1 MTRGGAC
8 SRRSA
13 PAVRSSR
20 SMAAALRGA
29 VLCVLFAS
37 ARGDDGLVDVDVG
50 EYNMQI
56 KTSWDCRA
64 KYEHALDHVRSAPD
78 GAPIVN
84 PACLTRE
91 CEALTV
97 MYEAFGDECA
107 AFCTAAAAAGDGGA
121 WADFIG
127 TQVFSAK
134 VGFIMHNALNI
145 HLLASAFQLALA
157 IAAWPSDGGPS
168 AVSGG
173 AFSAL
178 VRDQDLFGACITA
191 LSEAE
196 TLVQDG
202 VSPDALPR
210 LDVVLRVA
218 ALATDR
224 HRPTRPVET
233 ALAKALLGT
242 LASERSRSEHSCAV
256 VALSKLNPSEF
267 LSPAY
272 FEDASRRTAVVAAL
286 AAVLDDALDDVLDDD
301 DVLDPT
307 DEFSAAAAAG
317 HALRLAANVF
327 SAAEAAARAAADGA
341 PRVPSDPA
349 LHLAT
354 TRLLG
359 IVLRL
364 VENATEP
371 AAAKM
376 RLGHLRDRYAD
387 VVRYAEDATA
397 PAPLAGSK
405 RARDGG

>member
-1 MTRGGAC
+1 M
-8 SRRSA
+8 SA
-13 PAVRSSR
+13 PPHDGGDAAMSSP
-20 SMAAALRGA
+20 SHDGGDDD
-29 VLCVLFAS
+29 
-37 ARGDDGLVDVDVG
+37 GDDGASASLLEPGSVIKLLISFLGAAGAGAAQDEARSNDEARSRAGEFLWDLSADV
-50 EYNMQI
+50 
-56 KTSWDCRA
+56 S
-64 KYEHALDHVRSAPD
+64 HAETLFSNKALGVLASVVTEAPPDFAAQAPTADD
-78 GAPIVN
+78 GAFDAFDCGEDDDDGPLRWRSSLARRTELALGIAANLASHASLRRAVIADDGLLHMAQFCLICAEDSSILRE
-84 PACLTRE
+84 ACRLW
-91 CEALTV
+91 A
-97 MYEAFGDECA
+97 
-107 AFCTAAAAAGDGGA
+107 AAAAAGDGGA

-242 LASERSRSEHSCAV
+242 LASERSRSEHSCV
-256 VALSKLNPSEF
+256 RSSG
-267 LSPAY
+267 PA
-272 FEDASRRTAVVAAL
+272 RQR
-286 AAVLDDALDDVLDDD
+286 
-301 DVLDPT
+301 P
-307 DEFSAAAAAG
+307 
-317 HALRLAANVF
+317 RL
-327 SAAEAAARAAADGA
+327 
-341 PRVPSDPA
+341 
-349 LHLAT
+349 
-354 TRLLG
+354 
-359 IVLRL
+359 
-364 VENATEP
+364 
-371 AAAKM
+371 
-376 RLGHLRDRYAD
+376 
-387 VVRYAEDATA
+387 
-397 PAPLAGSK
+397 
-405 RARDGG
+405 